1 MSGKNSS
8 AMLIESDSFVIDRMT
23 EHDLLEVVEIEEASG
38 LSRWGF
44 EAYHEEL
51 IYGQK
56 ALMFVARRIGQ
67 REFAREKEIYGFIA
81 SRLVTDELHINNVA
95 VRSESRRSGL
105 GSALLMMVI
114 NEAAQKGAQK
124 AFLEVRASNA
134 PAQALYASC
143 GFRIMGQR
151 RGYYSDPAEDALIM
165 SRTI

>member
-8 AMLIESDSFVIDRMT
+8 AILIESDSFVIDKMT

-51 IYGQK
+51 VHGQH
-56 ALMFVARRIGQ
+56 ALMFVARRVD
-67 REFAREKEIYGFIA
+67 RMELEHEKGIYGFIA

-95 VRSESRRSGL
+95 VRSESRRSGI
-105 GSALLMMVI
+105 GSALLLMVI
-114 NEAAQKGAQK
+114 NEAAENGAQK

-134 PAQALYASC
+134 PAQALYARC

-151 RGYYSDPAEDALIM
+151 KGYYSDPPEDALIM